1 MGYKGLLFGSIRP
14 LGEHLKFIGN
24 VGFEGLSFRVPHPC
38 DVQGCGFSYSPFAVP
53 AKRIRSVLSLVRM
66 AGRKTRTFT
75 KTVKSAAP
83 TFRRGELL

>member
-38 DVQGCGFSYSPFAVP
+38 DVQGCGFSYSLFAVP
-53 AKRIRSVLSLVRM
+53 PKRIRSVLSLVRM
-66 AGRKTRTFT
+66 AERKTRTLHKNREECGTHF
-75 KTVKSAAP
+75 S
-83 TFRRGELL
+83 

>member
-53 AKRIRSVLSLVRM
+53 AKRIRSVFITRED
-66 AGRKTRTFT
+66 GRKKDPHFHKNREECGTHF
-75 KTVKSAAP
+75 S
-83 TFRRGELL
+83 